1 MKKVVLLIAA
11 FAFAVTVN
19 AQDKAN
25 PTATPVQTSPATTA
39 PAVQDNPNAGE
50 FKFDVE
56 TYDFGT
62 IKQGESVTYDFNFTN
77 VGKEPLIISEA
88 HGSCGCT
95 VPVWPKEPLKK
106 GDKGQ
111 IKVTFNSTGKMGMQ
125 DKTVTITS
133 NAKGGQK
140 VLHLKGNVEAPP
152 AATAPASTP
161 VQATPAPAE
170 KK

>member
-11 FAFAVTVN
+11 FAFTVTVN
-19 AQDKAN
+19 AQDKA
-25 PTATPVQTSPATTA
+25 PVSTPVQTSPATAA
-39 PAVQDNPNAGE
+39 PAVQENPNAGE
-50 FKFDVE
+50 FKFEVE
-56 TYDFGT
+56 EYNFGT
-62 IKQGESVTYDFNFTN
+62 IKQGESVTYDFSFSNT
-77 VGKEPLIISEA
+77 GKDPLIISEA

-95 VPVWPKEPLKK
+95 VPVWPKEPIKK

-152 AATAPASTP
+152 ASATPGTVP

>member
-1 MKKVVLLIAA
+1 MKKVVLAIAA
-11 FAFAVTVN
+11 FAFAVSVN
-19 AQDKAN
+19 AQDK
-25 PTATPVQTSPATTA
+25 TAPAVSPATSPATT
-39 PAVQDNPNAGE
+39 PAVQENPNAGE

-56 TYDFGT
+56 VYDFGT
-62 IKQGESVTYDFNFTN
+62 IKQGESVNYDFNFTN
-77 VGKEPLIISEA
+77 VGKDPLIISEA

-95 VPVWPKEPLKK
+95 VPVWPKEPVKK
-106 GDKGQ
+106 GDKAQ

-140 VLHLKGNVEAPP
+140 ILHLKGNVEAPP
-152 AATAPASTP
+152 ASTAPATTP

>member
-11 FAFAVTVN
+11 FAFAVSVN
-19 AQDKAN
+19 AQDKAT
-25 PTATPVQTSPATTA
+25 PTATPVQTSPATAA
-39 PAVQDNPNAGE
+39 PAVQENPNAGE

-106 GDKGQ
+106 GDKAQ

-152 AATAPASTP
+152 AATAPATTP